1 MRTALHVLAAL
12 AAIFC
17 GKTAAHG
24 QINSPPPALMG
35 EPSFHAYSVPLVQTG
50 GDRVF
55 ILCTNTT
62 DAAIRVGVEGFPRLG
77 GGPINDASASSVS
90 IAPGGTA
97 LFGTPAVG
105 FSVDSTVTFGGIPV
119 GSARVLATD
128 SKGIICTAF
137 VADVG
142 NDPPTSMVQLNVF
155 RKTKQKG
162 D

>member
-1 MRTALHVLAAL
+1 
-12 AAIFC
+12 
-17 GKTAAHG
+17 
-24 QINSPPPALMG
+24 
-35 EPSFHAYSVPLVQTG
+35 
-50 GDRVF
+50 
-55 ILCTNTT
+55 
-62 DAAIRVGVEGFPRLG
+62 
-77 GGPINDASASSVS
+77 
-90 IAPGGTA
+90 
-97 LFGTPAVG
+97 
-105 FSVDSTVTFGGIPV
+105 VDSTVTFGGIPV